1 MRSITTIA
9 AMLLLSTF
17 VIFAQNKET
26 DGMIKSQKD
35 YRTPPSA
42 EKKPVTFKE
51 FGNTRVDNYFWLRD
65 KKDPEVIKYL
75 EAENVYA
82 EEVMGH
88 TKDLQNKLYDE
99 MKGRIKEQ
107 DNSVPYLENG
117 YYYYTRTE
125 TGKQYGIFCR
135 KKGNLNAPEEI
146 MFNVNEMAEGK
157 PTFLFTGFDVTP
169 DNKYAAYT
177 FNTTGSYAEFDL
189 KIRDLSTGKDLEFFV
204 SGVQSVAWANDSKTI
219 FYVIGNE
226 ALRPYQLLRV
236 DAFDGKKA
244 VLVYEEKDELFNLG
258 IGLTKTRDF
267 LTLYSGSFTTTEVML
282 LDANNPTGTFK
293 PFMPRKKDVEY
304 SIDHHKK
311 DGFYILY
318 KDDKS
323 KNSKVYLAPLTGY
336 QDMSTWKEVI
346 AHDPKVKIESID
358 VFENFMAVQE
368 RTEGLRKIKTIDLST
383 WVTSWLDF
391 PEAVYSLY
399 MSGTPEY
406 NSKTIRYTYTSMN
419 RPWTTYEY
427 AVKDKQTTILKVQEI
442 PSGFNPDD
450 YVVERMWAP
459 AKDGKKVPMAIVYKK
474 GLKKDGNNPTLLY
487 SYGSYGSSTEANF
500 NSNVFSLVDRGFI
513 YGIAQIRGGSEL
525 GEEWYDDGKLLNKK
539 NTFTDF
545 IACAEHLVDGK
556 YTKPEKLAIMGGSAG
571 GLLVGACVNM
581 RPDLFNVVLAIV
593 PFVDVINTMND
604 ETLPLTTQEWEQWGN
619 PKEEKYYN
627 YMLSYSPYD
636 NIKGVKY
643 PNILATGGLNDSQV
657 GFHEPAKF
665 VAKLRELKKDDNIT
679 VLKINMESGHGGASG
694 RFARLKEVAYQYA
707 FLMDRMGLSK

>member
-1 MRSITTIA
+1 
-9 AMLLLSTF
+9 
-17 VIFAQNKET
+17 
-26 DGMIKSQKD
+26 
-35 YRTPPSA
+35 
-42 EKKPVTFKE
+42 
-51 FGNTRVDNYFWLRD
+51 
-65 KKDPEVIKYL
+65 
-75 EAENVYA
+75 
-82 EEVMGH
+82 
-88 TKDLQNKLYDE
+88 
-99 MKGRIKEQ
+99 
-107 DNSVPYLENG
+107 
-117 YYYYTRTE
+117 
-125 TGKQYGIFCR
+125 
-135 KKGNLNAPEEI
+135 
-146 MFNVNEMAEGK
+146 
-157 PTFLFTGFDVTP
+157 
-169 DNKYAAYT
+169 
-177 FNTTGSYAEFDL
+177 
-189 KIRDLSTGKDLEFFV
+189 
-204 SGVQSVAWANDSKTI
+204 
-219 FYVIGNE
+219 
-226 ALRPYQLLRV
+226 
-236 DAFDGKKA
+236 
-244 VLVYEEKDELFNLG
+244 
-258 IGLTKTRDF
+258 
-267 LTLYSGSFTTTEVML
+267 
-282 LDANNPTGTFK
+282 
-293 PFMPRKKDVEY
+293 
-304 SIDHHKK
+304 
-311 DGFYILY
+311 
-318 KDDKS
+318 
-323 KNSKVYLAPLTGY
+323 
-336 QDMSTWKEVI
+336 
-346 AHDPKVKIESID
+346 
-358 VFENFMAVQE
+358 
-368 RTEGLRKIKTIDLST
+368 
-383 WVTSWLDF
+383 
-391 PEAVYSLY
+391 
-399 MSGTPEY
+399 
-406 NSKTIRYTYTSMN
+406 SMN

-707 FLMDRMGLSK
+707 FLMDRMGLMQ

>member
-1 MRSITTIA
+1 M
-9 AMLLLSTF
+9 
-17 VIFAQNKET
+17 
-26 DGMIKSQKD
+26 
-35 YRTPPSA
+35 
-42 EKKPVTFKE
+42 
-51 FGNTRVDNYFWLRD
+51 DNYFWLRD

-75 EAENVYA
+75 EAENLYA

-88 TKDLQNKLYDE
+88 TKDLQNKLYEE

-125 TGKQYGIFCR
+125 TGKQYGIYCR
-135 KKGNLNAPEEI
+135 KKGNLDAPEEI
-146 MFNVNEMAEGK
+146 MFDVNKMAEGK

-177 FNTTGSYAEFDL
+177 FNTTGSYAEYDL

-226 ALRPYQLLRV
+226 ALRPFQLLRV
-236 DAFDGKKA
+236 NAFDGKKA
-244 VLVYEEKDELFNLG
+244 DLVYEEKDELFNLG
-258 IGLTKTRDF
+258 IGKTKTHDF

-304 SIDHHKK
+304 SIDHHRK

-318 KDDKS
+318 KDDNS

-336 QDMSTWKEVI
+336 QDMSKWKEII

-368 RTEGLRKIKTIDLST
+368 RTEGLRRIRTIDLST
-383 WVTSWLDF
+383 RVSNWLNF

-427 AVKDKQTTILKVQEI
+427 TVKDKKATVLKVQEI

-450 YVVERMWAP
+450 YEVERMWAP

-545 IACAEHLVDGK
+545 IACAEHLVEGK

-707 FLMDRMGLSK
+707 FLMDRMGLRK